1 MSPQSRRGCVRSY
14 SFVGSLGKR
23 IVMMITNGTITVIII
38 ISMKGTRHFA
48 MGTNKDIYWSPF
60 PRGWHWCRNQYHSE
74 ASEVRWVITLVWY
87 GHSLSFHYVLNLR
100 GCDKVACYC
109 HARSVLFT
117 YYRIYIFMRMF
128 IGLLVDQIS

>member
-1 MSPQSRRGCVRSY
+1 MRSY

-74 ASEVRWVITLVWY
+74 ASEVRWGITLGTVCPSIMY
-87 GHSLSFHYVLNLR
+87 LTYV
-100 GCDKVACYC
+100 GVIKWHAIVIPGVCYL
-109 HARSVLFT
+109 HITAFT
-117 YYRIYIFMRMF
+117 Y
-128 IGLLVDQIS
+128 S